1 MILVTLGTQ
10 KFQMNRLIK
19 AVDAIAE
26 TLKEEVFVQTGN
38 SSYTPCNC
46 KHQAFVDKDEFKQ
59 MIENCSLLITHSG
72 VGSIMTGIRAKKPI
86 IVVPRMKLYKEHVD
100 DHQAEIA
107 QAFSEKGCVL
117 CCTDLSK
124 LGEVIQQAGS
134 YSFQPYVEPEG
145 KVEDIILSYIGGIH
159 ESRNHYNK

>member
-1 MILVTLGTQ
+1 MI
-10 KFQMNRLIK
+10 
-19 AVDAIAE
+19 
-26 TLKEEVFVQTGN
+26 
-38 SSYTPCNC
+38 S
-46 KHQAFVDKDEFKQ
+46 KDEFKQ